1 MLSLN
6 TPNKQ
11 LLSLRDRFKQRR
23 LSLNYTQN
31 TLSVMAGV
39 SLGSIKRFES
49 SGEISLK
56 SLLKLS
62 LTLECLDDF
71 STIALKDRTEEE
83 LTIKELQEQSKKR
96 QRASK

>member
-1 MLSLN
+1 MLI
-6 TPNKQ
+6 
-11 LLSLRDRFKQRR
+11 
-23 LSLNYTQN
+23 
-31 TLSVMAGV
+31 

-56 SLLKLS
+56 SLLKIS

-71 STIALKDRTEEE
+71 STIALKDIIDEEV
-83 LTIKELQEQSKKR
+83 TIKELQEQSKKR